1 MVDKVKGE
9 KKEDVSIL
17 THPPCKF
24 IELRGISSFTI
35 YKVDVHYGEYYLTGY
50 CKLMLSIKI
59 FSIIF
64 AVIKKKYYLC
74 TRKTEMKYIY

>member
-1 MVDKVKGE
+1 MN
-9 KKEDVSIL
+9 
-17 THPPCKF
+17 
-24 IELRGISSFTI
+24 
-35 YKVDVHYGEYYLTGY
+35 VHYGEYYLTGF